1 MNLPV
6 DIVRLIKTFVRH
18 DPKENMKLCLAAIG
32 WDGGSIYRP
41 VPELIDHTGRV
52 QVKNAAISQAKRYT
66 ELQHLGVDFSS
77 CDITRIWAREQLE
90 WEYTIELGNLP
101 WEFTGSTILKYQRM
115 LRSQTYGV

>member
-32 WDGGSIYRP
+32 WDYGAYGRYWNEDTNGLNKRGMLHYARHWKKMQRFGVKFSVDIQTIQEFQVLFEEDLDPLLNEGAIGS
-41 VPELIDHTGRV
+41 
-52 QVKNAAISQAKRYT
+52 A
-66 ELQHLGVDFSS
+66 
-77 CDITRIWAREQLE
+77 
-90 WEYTIELGNLP
+90 
-101 WEFTGSTILKYQRM
+101 ILKLGRM